1 MTPPTRHLL
10 RLPLLLV
17 IALPAAALADAETEA
32 KEHIAKATELHGEGR
47 FADALL
53 ELNTAYT
60 LDPQPDLLYAIGQL
74 NVKLGDCKQAVLFYK
89 RYLKTKPEKRAA
101 AATKEAIKT
110 CKSHPPPA
118 APTPPETTEPSV
130 TTEPTPTTTEPTP
143 PTDTEE
149 PPVTTEP
156 APPVVDETPPLP
168 PSSPTGPI
176 DSGPERHR
184 GWYTDVV
191 ADVLLGGGLIAGG
204 VGAYFYTSARSDLD
218 AADDASDY
226 DAHKDLVDKAHSK
239 RMYAVGL
246 AGAGVALVGA
256 GIIRLMV
263 HDRTEHRRV
272 GVAPAHG
279 GGMVVLE
286 GSF

>member
-1 MTPPTRHLL
+1 MTRHLL
-10 RLPLLLV
+10 PLVLIV
-17 IALPAAALADAETEA
+17 ALPASALADAKTEA
-32 KEHIAKATELHGEGR
+32 KEHIAKATALHSDGR
-47 FADALL
+47 FAEALD

-74 NVKLGDCKQAVLFYK
+74 NVKLGNCDQAVLFYK

-110 CKSHPPPA
+110 CKNHPPPA
-118 APTPPETTEPSV
+118 APEPPTTV
-130 TTEPTPTTTEPTP
+130 TT
-143 PTDTEE
+143 DTHD
-149 PPVTTEP
+149 TEP
-156 APPVVDETPPLP
+156 APPDTHDTEPAPPPDTHDAEPPPPVIDDTPPLP
-168 PSSPTGPI
+168 PSGGITGPI
-176 DSGPERHR
+176 DNGPERHR

-191 ADVLLGGGLIAGG
+191 ADVLLGGGLVAGG

-226 DAHKDLVDKAHSK
+226 DEHKDLVDKAHNK
-239 RMYAVGL
+239 RLIAVGL

-272 GVAPAHG
+272 GVAPTHG
-279 GGMVVLE
+279 GGVLVLE